1 MGTSLQEVDERIT
14 ALEHS
19 AQSVGVRLLM
29 PRDAAPYFVGHG
41 AVGYNDRLVVLL
53 QQRSK
58 FTGPFKSAP
67 AEEMVGMMDMLT
79 LVMGT
84 DRDMRRMYK
93 KNAKSVKKATREV
106 LPEGPSKELLAKRKL
121 LSIGVSS
128 MPAIEDL
135 IKQYTAEKIMQT
147 PLEGYSVRWIR
158 EQLDLFKPLPPKT
171 LGPDKLKMLW
181 DMKFSPSDLFT
192 PGMRKVHGICSDEF
206 KKFATV
212 PSSFFTLHLTKSNSL
227 LSQLQSTMAEHM
239 GAQMNNEM
247 DSLIV
252 LRMFRSG
259 TLLELILELYMEC
272 TPEKI
277 KPKDFPLYYLQ
288 ALFSSP
294 HYTQYEIMCAYL
306 KDTAHTTITS
316 PNDLLTMDADLK
328 LKLCMAFDDTKRE
341 DVVALCMEI
350 VVFYKITFFHS
361 VGCLLTFYGG
371 LLELREIPPEN
382 WSKELVYEMLV

>member
-1 MGTSLQEVDERIT
+1 MGTSLQEVDEKIT
-14 ALEHS
+14 ALQYS
-19 AQSVGVRLLM
+19 AQGVGVRFMM
-29 PRDAAPYFVGHG
+29 PSDAAPYFLGDN
-41 AVGYNDRLVVLL
+41 ADAFNDRLVVLL
-53 QQRSK
+53 RQRSK
-58 FTGPFKSAP
+58 FTGPFKGAP

-79 LVMGT
+79 LIMGT
-84 DRDMRRMYK
+84 DRDMRRMYQK
-93 KNAKSVKKATREV
+93 TAKNVKKATRAV
-106 LPEGPSKELLAKRKL
+106 MVQGPSQELLAKRKL
-121 LSIGVSS
+121 LRMGVSS
-128 MPAIEDL
+128 MAAIEGL
-135 IKQYTAEKIMQT
+135 IKQYTPEKIMQT
-147 PLEGYSVRWIR
+147 PLEGCSVRGIR
-158 EQLDLFKPLPPKT
+158 DQLDVFKPLPPKM

-181 DMKFSPSDLFT
+181 DMKFSQSDLFT
-192 PGMRKVHGICSDEF
+192 PCMRKVHGICSNEF
-206 KKFATV
+206 EKFAAV
-212 PSSFFTLHLTKSNSL
+212 PSSFLTLHLTKSHSL
-227 LSQLQSTMAEHM
+227 LSQLQSTMAAHM

-259 TLLELILELYMEC
+259 TLLEDIQYLYMEC

-306 KDTAHTTITS
+306 KDTADTTIAS
-316 PNDLLTMDADLK
+316 PNDLLTMDVDLSM
-328 LKLCMAFDDTKRE
+328 KLCMAFDDAKRE
-341 DVVALCMEI
+341 NVMALCLEI

-382 WSKELVYEMLV
+382 WSKDLVYEMLV